1 MKPKI
6 KEIRRNLYEI
16 ENKKNLPKSK
26 KEIEKN
32 LFELEECLCKHE
44 KYYDYDDIEYK
55 ETRDVRNLFNL
66 STKEDYYKPIRII
79 SVFDKK
85 IVISHMKVKGI
96 KTKFYQLKNILLL
109 SDHI

>member
-1 MKPKI
+1 MKQKTKRIFPNQKKRLKKI
-6 KEIRRNLYEI
+6 FLNQ
-16 ENKKNLPKSK
+16 KNAFVSMS
-26 KEIEKN
+26 
-32 LFELEECLCKHE
+32 
-44 KYYDYDDIEYK
+44 DIEYK

-85 IVISHMKVKGI
+85 TVISYMKVEEI